1 MKRTSTISLGGMN
14 FTIDDDAYD
23 VLNQYFL
30 ELSKRFPE
38 DEKEEILRDI
48 EGRMAELFTFKLQ
61 TRNVVDINDVNEVI
75 DVIGH
80 PDQFD
85 DESGNPS
92 EGKTSE
98 GNSSVRNNSEERNS
112 EEKRNFTNSSRKQ
125 YRKLYRNSTDKI
137 IGGVASGLAAYFDL
151 DPVVMRILFVVLT
164 FASLG
169 WGILIYLIFL
179 IAMPEANTKAQLLEM
194 QGIEPNLEN
203 IDNFVQAPVDYS
215 KRKSSTLGNIIK
227 AILIIIGIT
236 IAITLAICVIGIA
249 IAIFVGLLTQTPGG
263 FGSFWDIALLVS
275 CGVFCLCPLIG
286 IIVLCVR
293 AFRNGERKH
302 KWVGWTLLAIWILSL
317 FGIIGFGIEEGKQ
330 GDLEK
335 RIEKT
340 AVYYEDKWDN
350 DDSHSDYYYDD
361 DFDNTTVDDVMD
373 KLDLDDENRDYDISI
388 SSTPGMGTSV
398 HVSSTKKAKNTNKP
412 AKNNNATDTISV
424 QQ

>member
-30 ELSKRFPE
+30 ALSKRFPE

-48 EGRMAELFTFKLQ
+48 ESRMAELFTFKLQ
-61 TRNVVDINDVNEVI
+61 TRNVIDINDVNEVI
-75 DVIGH
+75 EVIGH
-80 PDQFD
+80 PEQFD
-85 DESGNPS
+85 DESDNTPKEDSS
-92 EGKTSE
+92 ENY
-98 GNSSVRNNSEERNS
+98 NSKEKNS
-112 EEKRNFTNSSRKQ
+112 EEKRNFTNRSRKE

-151 DPVVMRILFVVLT
+151 DPVVMRILFVVLA

-179 IAMPEANTKAQLLEM
+179 ITMPEANTKAQLLEM
-194 QGIEPNLEN
+194 QGIEPSLEN
-203 IDNFVQAPVDYS
+203 IDNFVQTPADSS

-227 AILIIIGIT
+227 AIFIIIGIT
-236 IAITLAICVIGIA
+236 IAITLAICVVGIA
-249 IAIFVGLLTQTPGG
+249 IAIFVGLLTHTPGG
-263 FGSFWDIALLVS
+263 FGSFLDIAILVS
-275 CGVFCLCPLIG
+275 CGLFCLCPVIG

-330 GDLEK
+330 GDLGD
-335 RIEKT
+335 RLEKT
-340 AVYYEDKWDN
+340 ARNFDGKWGTNTYSYEYYSNYPEEYSSEQI
-350 DDSHSDYYYDD
+350 DSIVQPIL
-361 DFDNTTVDDVMD
+361 N
-373 KLDLDDENRDYDISI
+373 DLDDDKDYDVFIQSDPA
-388 SSTPGMGTSV
+388 SGTTIR
-398 HVSSTKKAKNTNKP
+398 VSSKSQPQKHTKQNTKNTTH
-412 AKNNNATDTISV
+412 TDTISV

>member
-48 EGRMAELFTFKLQ
+48 ESRMAELFTFKLRS
-61 TRNVVDINDVNEVI
+61 RNVVNINDVNEVI

-85 DESGNPS
+85 DESGDSS
-92 EGKTSE
+92 ESKKT
-98 GNSSVRNNSEERNS
+98 
-112 EEKRNFTNSSRKQ
+112 EEKKSEKKRNYDNSSRKRN
-125 YRKLYRNSTDKI
+125 RKLYRNGTDKF
-137 IGGVASGLAAYFDL
+137 IGGVASGLAVYFDL
-151 DPVVMRILFVVLT
+151 DPVVMRILFVVLA

-179 IAMPEANTKAQLLEM
+179 IAMPEAVTKAQLLEM
-194 QGIEPNLEN
+194 QGIEPSLEN
-203 IDNFVQAPVDYS
+203 IDNFSQTPIYP
-215 KRKSSTLGNIIK
+215 KRSSTFWNIIK
-227 AILIIIGIT
+227 AILIFIGIA

-249 IAIFVGLLTQTPGG
+249 IAIFVGLLTHTPGG
-263 FGSFWDIALLVS
+263 FGGFLDIALLVS

-286 IIVLCVR
+286 VIVLCVR
-293 AFRNGERKH
+293 AFRNGERKR

-330 GDLEK
+330 GDFGDRLEK
-335 RIEKT
+335 TSRYFDGKWGTNSYSYE
-340 AVYYEDKWDN
+340 YYSCYPEEYSSEQIDSIVQPILNDLSDDKDY
-350 DDSHSDYYYDD
+350 DVFIQSDPGSG
-361 DFDNTTVDDVMD
+361 TTV
-373 KLDLDDENRDYDISI
+373 RI
-388 SSTPGMGTSV
+388 SSKSKPKQHT
-398 HVSSTKKAKNTNKP
+398 TKQITKFTTH
-412 AKNNNATDTISV
+412 TDTISV
-424 QQ
+424 PN

>member
-48 EGRMAELFTFKLQ
+48 ESRMAELFTFKLQ

-85 DESGNPS
+85 DESGNSS
-92 EGKTSE
+92 ESNFSESKKTE
-98 GNSSVRNNSEERNS
+98 ERTSEER
-112 EEKRNFTNSSRKQ
+112 RNFDNSSRKQ
-125 YRKLYRNSTDKI
+125 YRKLYRNGTDKI

-151 DPVVMRILFVVLT
+151 DPVVTRILFVVLA

-169 WGILIYLIFL
+169 WGVLIYLIFL
-179 IAMPEANTKAQLLEM
+179 IAMPEAVTKAQLLEM
-194 QGIEPNLEN
+194 QGIEPSLEN
-203 IDNFVQAPVDYS
+203 IDNFSQTPINP
-215 KRKSSTLGNIIK
+215 KRSSTFWNIIK
-227 AILIIIGIT
+227 AILIFIGIA
-236 IAITLAICVIGIA
+236 IAMTLAVCVIGIA

-263 FGSFWDIALLVS
+263 FGSFLDIALLTC

-293 AFRNGERKH
+293 AFRNGERKR
-302 KWVGWTLLAIWILSL
+302 KWVGWTLLAVWILSL

-330 GDLEK
+330 GDLGD
-335 RIEKT
+335 RIEET
-340 AVYYEDKWDN
+340 ARSFDDNWSNDSNSYEYYSNFPEEYSSEQM
-350 DDSHSDYYYDD
+350 DSIIQPIL
-361 DFDNTTVDDVMD
+361 N
-373 KLDLDDENRDYDISI
+373 DLDDNKDYDVFIQSVPAAGTTVRI
-388 SSTPGMGTSV
+388 SSKSKPKQHTKQGTTI
-398 HVSSTKKAKNTNKP
+398 H
-412 AKNNNATDTISV
+412 TDTISV

>member
-30 ELSKRFPE
+30 ALSKRFPE

-48 EGRMAELFTFKLQ
+48 ESRMAELFTFKLQ
-61 TRNVVDINDVNEVI
+61 NRNVIDINDVNEVI

-92 EGKTSE
+92 EV
-98 GNSSVRNNSEERNS
+98 NSSERNNSEEKNS
-112 EEKRNFTNSSRKQ
+112 EEKRNFTNRSRKE

-151 DPVVMRILFVVLT
+151 DPVVMRILFVVLA

-179 IAMPEANTKAQLLEM
+179 IAMPEANTRAQLLEM

-203 IDNFVQAPVDYS
+203 IDNFSQTPVNP
-215 KRKSSTLGNIIK
+215 KRSSTFWNIIK
-227 AILIIIGIT
+227 AILIFIGIA
-236 IAITLAICVIGIA
+236 IAITLAVCVLGIA
-249 IAIFVGLLTQTPGG
+249 IAIFVGLLTHTPGE
-263 FGSFWDIALLVS
+263 FGSFIDIALLVS

-302 KWVGWTLLAIWILSL
+302 KWVGWTLLVIWILSL

-330 GDLEK
+330 GDLGD
-335 RIEKT
+335 RLEKT
-340 AVYYEDKWDN
+340 ARNFDGKWGTNTYSYEYYSNYPEEYN
-350 DDSHSDYYYDD
+350 SEQIDSIVQPILD
-361 DFDNTTVDDVMD
+361 
-373 KLDLDDENRDYDISI
+373 DLDDDKDYDVFIQSDPA
-388 SSTPGMGTSV
+388 SGTTIR
-398 HVSSTKKAKNTNKP
+398 VSSKSQPQKHTKQNTKNTTH
-412 AKNNNATDTISV
+412 TDTISV

>member
-30 ELSKRFPE
+30 ALSKRFPE

-48 EGRMAELFTFKLQ
+48 ESRMAELFTFKLQ
-61 TRNVVDINDVNEVI
+61 TRNVIDINDVNEVI
-75 DVIGH
+75 EVIGH
-80 PDQFD
+80 PEQFD
-85 DESGNPS
+85 DESDNSPKDDSS
-92 EGKTSE
+92 E
-98 GNSSVRNNSEERNS
+98 RCNSEEKKS
-112 EEKRNFTNSSRKQ
+112 EEKRNYDNSSRKQ
-125 YRKLYRNSTDKI
+125 NRKLYRNGTDKF

-151 DPVVMRILFVVLT
+151 DPVVMRILFVVLA

-203 IDNFVQAPVDYS
+203 IDNFSQTPVNP
-215 KRKSSTLGNIIK
+215 KRRSTFWNIIK
-227 AILIIIGIT
+227 AILIFIGIA
-236 IAITLAICVIGIA
+236 IAITLAVCVVGIA
-249 IAIFVGLLTQTPGG
+249 IAIFVGLLTHTPGE
-263 FGSFWDIALLVS
+263 FGSFIDIALLVS

-330 GDLEK
+330 GDFGDRLEK
-335 RIEKT
+335 TSRNFDGKWGTNSYSYEYYSCYPEK
-340 AVYYEDKWDN
+340 YSSEQIDSIIQPILNNLSDDKDY
-350 DDSHSDYYYDD
+350 DVFIQSDPGSG
-361 DFDNTTVDDVMD
+361 TTV
-373 KLDLDDENRDYDISI
+373 RI
-388 SSTPGMGTSV
+388 SSKRKPK
-398 HVSSTKKAKNTNKP
+398 HHAKQISNCTIH
-412 AKNNNATDTISV
+412 TDTISV
-424 QQ
+424 PK